1 VLVRLVVDF
10 MDAYDGFAPDRLSKS
25 SFDVRVRPGDS
36 LCQLRFVYGRPE
48 HCELRGP
55 EIALTTLGV
64 RRDDGSLSV
73 DLVPSEVGRSKA
85 TKASAFRAREDVKQ
99 PEPFDLWKKPQ
110 DERPDPTEF
119 WLPEISD
126 PVTKRLTIEKGNF
139 YILRSKELIRV
150 PSGVAV
156 YCRAVDETIGEMR
169 IHYAGFVHP
178 GFGVNRSDGVPGT
191 SLIFEVRGHDLNV
204 SLKDSETMA
213 RLQFYRMSE
222 DLEPEVSSYNEQ
234 SLKLSDFFKEWP

>member
-1 VLVRLVVDF
+1 
-10 MDAYDGFAPDRLSKS
+10 M
-25 SFDVRVRPGDS
+25 
-36 LCQLRFVYGRPE
+36 
-48 HCELRGP
+48 
-55 EIALTTLGV
+55 
-64 RRDDGSLSV
+64 
-73 DLVPSEVGRSKA
+73 
-85 TKASAFRAREDVKQ
+85 
-99 PEPFDLWKKPQ
+99 
-110 DERPDPTEF
+110 EF
-119 WLPEISD
+119 WLPEVSD
-126 PVTKRLTIEKGNF
+126 PVTKRLTIEKGKF
-139 YILRSKELIRV
+139 YILRSKEHIRV

-169 IHYAGFVHP
+169 INYAGFVHP
-178 GFGVNRSDGVPGT
+178 GFGVNRSDGAPGT